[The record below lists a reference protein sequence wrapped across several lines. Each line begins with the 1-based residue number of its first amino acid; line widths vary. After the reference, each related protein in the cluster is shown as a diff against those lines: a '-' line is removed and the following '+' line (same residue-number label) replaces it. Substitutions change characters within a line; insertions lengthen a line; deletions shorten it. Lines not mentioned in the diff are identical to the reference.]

1 MGISNITENITRSTA
16 LQHETFTTQFHQLL
30 QNNQGNTND
39 LGNKTSLWGEWS
51 FPGECKPAFLD
62 DEMLSIQLFIT
73 LCSLM
78 YIHDMQFLAL
88 WTTMA
93 APKGSMPLTVAS
105 TKTNLVGSWT
115 ILNVQLSP
123 KPSESYLDVPLG
135 SRSPSNRTA
144 YWEEGNNR
152 VK

>member
-1 MGISNITENITRSTA
+1 MARPGRNMERVEYKISFYNIYIF
-16 LQHETFTTQFHQLL
+16 LIFVWQFSH
-30 QNNQGNTND
+30 
-39 LGNKTSLWGEWS
+39 
-51 FPGECKPAFLD
+51 P
-62 DEMLSIQLFIT
+62 
-73 LCSLM
+73 
-78 YIHDMQFLAL
+78 
-88 WTTMA
+88 
-93 APKGSMPLTVAS
+93 
-105 TKTNLVGSWT
+105 VGSEQTRFDIADGQISLSFWT